1 MERLRNG
8 GEMGLVTEQ
17 LAGRRF
23 EPGRLTTVA
32 GEASTQ
38 SLAVSSK
45 RGDARLPARP
55 CDMSSPACMVSQ
67 PPPWPNCAVSS
78 AATQIVARNG
88 DEATNRRRARDVAIV
103 NTAQL

>member
-55 CDMSSPACMVSQ
+55 GDMSSPACTL
-67 PPPWPNCAVSS
+67 SS

-88 DEATNRRRARDVAIV
+88 NAVTNRR
-103 NTAQL
+103 